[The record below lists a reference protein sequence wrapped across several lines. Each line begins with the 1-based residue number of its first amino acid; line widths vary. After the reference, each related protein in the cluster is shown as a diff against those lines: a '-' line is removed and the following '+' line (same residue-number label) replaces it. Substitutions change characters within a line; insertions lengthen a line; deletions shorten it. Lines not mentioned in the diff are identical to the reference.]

1 MIAFVISRFGICLQ
15 MSILEEKDFP
25 FLKNIPFFA
34 KDNKIDLNVYCIS
47 RMPDNVDVLL
57 IFLFQRS
64 GTGQCFQMS
73 LYYLFLTQIFW

>member
-34 KDNKIDLNVYCIS
+34 KDNKIDLYVYVYPEC
-47 RMPDNVDVLL
+47 L
-57 IFLFQRS
+57 IMLMF
-64 GTGQCFQMS
+64 C
-73 LYYLFLTQIFW
+73 